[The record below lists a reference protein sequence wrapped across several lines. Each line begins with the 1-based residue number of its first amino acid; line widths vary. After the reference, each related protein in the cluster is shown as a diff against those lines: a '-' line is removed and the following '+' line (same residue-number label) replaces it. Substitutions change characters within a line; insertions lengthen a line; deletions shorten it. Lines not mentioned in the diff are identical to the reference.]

1 MGATITLERRDGGIA
16 VRQVRNEILPG
27 VFLTCLQTDKF
38 KTGILSVNFLTRL
51 CREEAS
57 QNTLIPSVLRRGTVR
72 HPDMDAL
79 AARLD
84 SLYGARLE
92 PVSRKLGEI
101 QAVGF
106 WADFVDD
113 AFLPDDGSSLL
124 EDVADLMGEV
134 LLSPNTRGGLFLPAY
149 VDSEKEKLLEDIRA
163 RVNDK
168 SAYSRQRLI
177 ELMCAAEDYAVDV
190 LGSEETAGSIGY
202 VALTKRYKQLIATA
216 PAEIFYCG
224 TAEPGRVERA
234 MRDALLLLPR
244 GELDYDLGTDIRM
257 NAVEADVRYQTE
269 IMDVA
274 QGKLA
279 IGFRLGECM
288 EDPDHAAIRV
298 TNAVFGGGIAS
309 KLFRNVRERLSLC
322 YYASSGVDILKGL
335 MLVASGIEPE
345 NRDTALAEI
354 FRQLDAVRSGDV
366 TDEELAVAKASL
378 VSDLLA
384 VSDSAGQ
391 LEGFWL
397 SQNLQGLDYGPDEQA
412 ALIEDVARED
422 VIAIAN
428 SIECDMVYFMRGPE
442 EESDEDDE
450 EN

>member
-1 MGATITLERRDGGIA
+1 M
-16 VRQVRNEILPG
+16 RQVRNEILPG

-38 KTGILSVNFLTRL
+38 KTGLLSVSFLTRL
-51 CREEAS
+51 CREEAP
-57 QNTLIPSVLRRGTVR
+57 QNTLIPSVLRRGTAR

-92 PVSRKLGEI
+92 PVSRKMGEI

-106 WADFVDD
+106 WADFIDD
-113 AFLPDDGSSLL
+113 AFLPEDGTSLL
-124 EDVADLMGEV
+124 EDVADLLGEV

-149 VDSEKEKLLEDIRA
+149 VESEKEKLLEDIRA

-168 SAYSRQRLI
+168 GAYSRYRLT

-190 LGSEETAGSIGY
+190 LGSEDTAKNIGY
-202 VALTKRYKQLIATA
+202 VALTKRYRQLIASA

-224 TAEPGRVERA
+224 TADPDRVERA
-234 MRDALLLLPR
+234 LQDALMLLPR
-244 GELDYDLGTDIRM
+244 GEIDYDLGTDIRM
-257 NAVEADVRYQTE
+257 NAVEEDIRYHTE
-269 IMDVA
+269 IMDVT

-309 KLFRNVRERLSLC
+309 KLFRNVREKLSLC
-322 YYASSGVDILKGL
+322 YYAGSGVDILKGL
-335 MLVASGIEPE
+335 MFVSSGIEPD
-345 NRDTALAEI
+345 NYDTALTEI
-354 FRQLDAVRSGDV
+354 FRQLDAVKSGDI

-412 ALIEDVARED
+412 ALIEDVTRED
-422 VIAIAN
+422 VIAVAA
-428 SIECDMVYFMRGPE
+428 SVVCDMVYFMRGPE
-442 EESDEDDE
+442 EDSSEDDA
-450 EN
+450 